1 MIEDVEYL
9 KDHCEI
15 DSTVIYID
23 SSDRNRK
30 YHPFPEEY
38 TISFDQ
44 PFKLVT
50 GFDVLDASIP
60 TTMWNV
66 DRYNGTLALT
76 TCTVPTAT
84 INKQLAKQY
93 FDEIKDTLIFSEL
106 FERAHVTGTITE
118 NFIVVITNNYFT
130 TQNITE
136 SESLSPYFAFVRT
149 IIQNT
154 SAKET
159 PKNLDTSSYY
169 VFTSRGK
176 SFYIEYSQT
185 DLINIL
191 NENNFDVQL
200 NTNNLYDIV
209 YFRKVN
215 IREADYNSIKN
226 TNNFICNIKNFYKQ
240 ISLGNYDLTTLRT
253 ELNNVWGEYDDIGFD
268 ATSLPDKKQGIFI
281 MRSSGYLVINAA
293 IGKLIQQ
300 IGFDTL
306 PRAEDNT
313 LYTTSS
319 VGNNLQVFAGNYDTE
334 ARNYK
339 IQAPGIVNLLGYR
352 YLILRCKEM
361 EDHLLGSYAYI
372 NYTPGI
378 GLFKLASSYNDVTHL
393 RFDFVNLVRKP
404 FHPIGKLSKLSFR
417 FETQDGNLYDFKG
430 VNHQMLFVIKYLKP
444 TQKVKF
450 NKGILNPNY
459 NPDFMNYMSNHRTI
473 EYKEDSDHEDD
484 FSSHAYETKYKK
496 ELQQYDYSTSGSEST
511 GEDDSDDDSEIE
523 FDFSKKPTN

>member
-9 KDHCEI
+9 KDHCEN

-38 TISFDQ
+38 TISFEQ

-66 DRYNGTLALT
+66 DKYNGTLALT
-76 TCTVPTAT
+76 SCTVPTAT
-84 INKQLAKQY
+84 INKELAKTY
-93 FDEIKDTLIFSEL
+93 FDEVKDSSSFSDL
-106 FERAHVTGTITE
+106 FERAHISGAINE
-118 NFIVVITNNYFT
+118 NFIVVITNNYYT
-130 TQNITE
+130 AQNISE
-136 SESLSPYFAFVRT
+136 SEDTTPYFAFVRAV
-149 IIQNT
+149 IENT
-154 SAKET
+154 SVKET
-159 PKNLDTSSYY
+159 PRNLDITSYY
-169 VFTSRGK
+169 VFESRGN
-176 SFYIEYSQT
+176 SFYVDFSETS
-185 DLINIL
+185 LINIL
-191 NENNFDVQL
+191 EENNFDVQL
-200 NTNNLYDIV
+200 NTNNLYNVV
-209 YFRKVN
+209 YFRKIN

-226 TNNFICNIKNFYKQ
+226 TNNYICNIKNLYKQ

-253 ELNNVWGEYDDIGFD
+253 ELNNVWSEFDDIVFD
-268 ATSLPDKKQGIFI
+268 ATSLPDKKQGMF
-281 MRSSGYLVINAA
+281 MVRSSGYLIINAA
-293 IGKLIQQ
+293 IGKLIKQ

-306 PRAEDNT
+306 PRDEDSI
-313 LYTTSS
+313 LYARSS
-319 VGNNLQVFAGNYDTE
+319 VGTNLQVFAGIYDTVS
-334 ARNYK
+334 RNYK

-372 NYTPGI
+372 SYTPGI

-430 VNHQMLFVIKYLKP
+430 VNHQMLFVIKFLTP
-444 TQKVKF
+444 TQKVQF

-459 NPDFMNYMSNHRTI
+459 NPNFMNYMSNNRTI

-484 FSSHAYETKYKK
+484 FSSHVYETKYKK
-496 ELQQYDYSTSGSEST
+496 ELQEYDYSTSES
-511 GEDDSDDDSEIE
+511 DDDDNDTDDSEIE
-523 FDFSKKPTN
+523 FDFSKKL